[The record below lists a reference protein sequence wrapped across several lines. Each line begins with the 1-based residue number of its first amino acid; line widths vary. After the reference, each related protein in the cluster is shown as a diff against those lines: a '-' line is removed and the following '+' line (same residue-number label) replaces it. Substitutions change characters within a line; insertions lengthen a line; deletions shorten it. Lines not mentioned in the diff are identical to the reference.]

1 MKPGWLI
8 VFVVF
13 VVAAAFGAAQVPTF
27 AVKTEEV
34 RIDVLVSVGGK
45 PVRGLSASDFEVF
58 DDGVLQQVDFASFE
72 QAPINA
78 ILALD
83 MSESVAGDR
92 LDQLKNA
99 GRLLLDRLQ
108 KDDRAALVTFSH
120 IVTIASMLTADPER
134 VKTALGHAQP
144 FGDTSLIDASFT
156 GLVMSPSDSGRSLL
170 ILFTDGLDTAS
181 WLTPDAVLNT
191 AKRSETVVYTIA
203 AGHLPNTT
211 FLRNL
216 SAYTGGMHFDVES
229 SKDLSTVF
237 LNIFDEFRER
247 YLLYYSPR
255 GVSKIGWHQLEV
267 RVKGK
272 SVTIRA
278 RPGYLIGP

>member
-1 MKPGWLI
+1 MKHGWLI
-8 VFVVF
+8 VFLIF

-34 RIDVLVSVGGK
+34 RIDVLVSAGGK
-45 PVRGLSASDFEVF
+45 PLRGLSASDFEVF
-58 DDGVLQQVDFASFE
+58 DDGVLQQVDSTSFE
-72 QAPINA
+72 KAPINA

-156 GLVMSPSDSGRSLL
+156 GLVMSLSDSGRSLL

-181 WLTPDAVLNT
+181 WLTPDVVLNT
-191 AKRSETVVYTIA
+191 AKRSDTVVYTIA

-216 SAYTGGMHFDVES
+216 SAYTGGMHFDIES
-229 SKDLSTVF
+229 SKDLSSVF

-255 GVSKIGWHQLEV
+255 GISKIGWHQLEV

-272 SVTIRA
+272 SATIRA